1 MSRRKRSHSSGTSS
15 GFSSALDLYE
25 LLMKPIAR
33 PTSHLANCK
42 TIPPSHHPL
51 APTARSSRPFQRT
64 ANANLHAARRKPLT
78 GILDDASVNKRF
90 QHAFVLR
97 VVLDKDLVM
106 TKLYVWQ
113 VDRGDRNQ
121 LAGLGM
127 DQLDGDSAV
136 ALSVEAVFQAARPLL
151 VLHDRVHVLTLL
163 ADAGPGTPPFPS
175 LTRVFSPPP
184 GCGGW
189 AQRVEANV

>member
-25 LLMKPIAR
+25 LLMKLIAR
-33 PTSHLANCK
+33 PISHVANCK

-51 APTARSSRPFQRT
+51 VHTAESSRSFQQT
-64 ANANLHAARRKPLT
+64 ANGNFHVARRNPLT

-106 TKLYVWQ
+106 TELDGQ

-121 LAGLGM
+121 LTGLDM
-127 DQLDGDSAV
+127 NQLDGDSAV
-136 ALSVEAVFQAARPLL
+136 VLVEAVFQAARPLF

-163 ADAGPGTPPFPS
+163 ADAGPGTPPS
-175 LTRVFSPPP
+175 RH
-184 GCGGW
+184 
-189 AQRVEANV
+189 